1 MIYCCFPVLKQPFAG
16 LQAKACALCR
26 QEADRPAP
34 RQAELQPS
42 RAPLQTQSNNVPP
55 AVAPAATTE
64 VSNKPLPYLGG
75 LGSSK
80 LPLAHTLS
88 HAQVG

>member
-1 MIYCCFPVLKQPFAG
+1 MIYCCFPVFKQPFAG
-16 LQAKACALCR
+16 PHAKTCALCR
-26 QEADRPAP
+26 QEADRPVP
-34 RQAELQPS
+34 RQAEPQPS

-64 VSNKPLPYLGG
+64 VSSKPLPYLGG

-80 LPLAHTLS
+80 LPLAHVPD